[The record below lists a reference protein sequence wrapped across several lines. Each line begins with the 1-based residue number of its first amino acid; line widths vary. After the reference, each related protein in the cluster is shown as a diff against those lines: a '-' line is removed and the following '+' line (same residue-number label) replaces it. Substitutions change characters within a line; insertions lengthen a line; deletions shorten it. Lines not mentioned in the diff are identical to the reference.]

1 MVTLSNEGISNL
13 VVLVSNTELL
23 HSRYLKFVMNR
34 VSVICSTKAGA
45 SWFITSNIPTQDSQI
60 SPPQN
65 DFLQDLDE
73 LLDEVLGSLQIED
86 VGRGLSLPDV
96 TEVENTFEA
105 LSYHTQHSEDGG

>member
-1 MVTLSNEGISNL
+1 MTLSNEGISHL
-13 VVLVSNTELL
+13 VVIVFNTELL

-86 VGRGLSLPDV
+86 GGRTLSLPDV
-96 TEVENTFEA
+96 NNLEDTFEA
-105 LSYHTQHSEDGG
+105 LSYQTQHLEDEG